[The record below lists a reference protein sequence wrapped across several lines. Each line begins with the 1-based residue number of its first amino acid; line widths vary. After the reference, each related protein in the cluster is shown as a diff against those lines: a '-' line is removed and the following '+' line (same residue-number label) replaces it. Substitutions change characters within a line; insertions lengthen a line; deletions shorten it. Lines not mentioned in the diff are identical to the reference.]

1 MTGVWTHR
9 FEVIMRPLRDLDA
22 PPTSVFIETR
32 TAAQAARD
40 AVSQHPDMKVLS
52 VTRAT
57 ASSGVFSTV
66 ERDEAVSLARA
77 AGRR

>member
-57 ASSGVFSTV
+57 AASGVFSTV
-66 ERDEAVSLARA
+66 ERDEAAPLARV